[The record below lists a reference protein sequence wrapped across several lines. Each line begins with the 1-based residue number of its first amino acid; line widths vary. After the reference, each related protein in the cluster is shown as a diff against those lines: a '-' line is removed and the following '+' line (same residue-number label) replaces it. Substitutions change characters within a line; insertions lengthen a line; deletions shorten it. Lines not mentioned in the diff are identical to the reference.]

1 MTASQ
6 TFETGDTCYLS
17 DISPDDKPW
26 DTHRAQSDE
35 IARLYGLV
43 GYDRYSQRVS
53 GCSQWL
59 TYALKANDD
68 GEFRL
73 KLRDARFCRVRHCPV
88 CQWRRSMM
96 WRAKFF
102 KALPAVQEKY
112 PTARWLFLTLTVK
125 NCALTDLRPT
135 LQRMNAAWQRL
146 IQRRS
151 FPALGFIKS
160 VEVTRGKDGSAHPHF
175 HCLLLVPAG
184 YFGGRRYVCQAQ
196 WVVMWQS
203 CLKVDY
209 NPVIDIRAVK
219 DKSPALNATLDT
231 GNGALMKAICETLKY
246 TVKESDLIAD
256 PDWLQELTR
265 QLHKTR
271 AIAIGGVLK
280 EFLSD
285 EDPEDLINGDIEEEE
300 KTEDEVNILFD
311 WAEIIR
317 RYKKR

>member
-1 MTASQ
+1 MTASRPS
-6 TFETGDTCYLS
+6 ETGDTCYLS
-17 DISPDDKPW
+17 EISPDDKPW

-35 IARLYGLV
+35 ISRLYGLV
-43 GYDRYSQRVS
+43 GYERYSQRVS
-53 GCSQWL
+53 ECSQWL

-68 GEFRL
+68 GELRL
-73 KLRDARFCRVRHCPV
+73 KLRDAKFCRVRHCPV

-96 WRAKFF
+96 WRARFF

-112 PTARWLFLTLTVK
+112 PTGRWLFLTLTVR
-125 NCALTDLRPT
+125 NCAITDLRQT
-135 LQRMNAAWQRL
+135 LQWMNAAWQRL
-146 IQRRS
+146 VQRKG
-151 FPALGFIKS
+151 FPALGFVKS
-160 VEVTRGKDGSAHPHF
+160 VEVTRGKDSSAHPHF

-184 YFGGRRYVCQAQ
+184 YFKRGYISQAK
-196 WVVMWQS
+196 WTELWKS
-203 CLKVDY
+203 CLKADY
-209 NPVIDIRAVK
+209 DPVIDVRAVK
-219 DKSPALNATLDT
+219 ATTPTLNATLDT
-231 GNGALMKAICETLKY
+231 GNGALMKALCETLKY

-271 AIAIGGVLK
+271 AITIGGVLK
-280 EFLSD
+280 DFLSE
-285 EDPEDLINGDIEEEE
+285 EDPEDLINGDVEEEE

>member
-1 MTASQ
+1 
-6 TFETGDTCYLS
+6 
-17 DISPDDKPW
+17 
-26 DTHRAQSDE
+26 
-35 IARLYGLV
+35 
-43 GYDRYSQRVS
+43 
-53 GCSQWL
+53 
-59 TYALKANDD
+59 
-68 GEFRL
+68 
-73 KLRDARFCRVRHCPV
+73 
-88 CQWRRSMM
+88 MM

-280 EFLSD
+280 EFLSE
-285 EDPEDLINGDIEEEE
+285 EDPEDLINGDVEEEE
-300 KTEDEVNILFD
+300 KTDDEINILFD

>member
-1 MTASQ
+1 MTTSKQ
-6 TFETGDTCYLS
+6 TEAENSFYLT

-53 GCSQWL
+53 ECSHWL

-112 PTARWLFLTLTVK
+112 PTGRWLFLTLTVR
-125 NCALTDLRPT
+125 NCALTDLRQT
-135 LQRMNAAWQRL
+135 LQSMNAAWQRL
-146 IQRRS
+146 IQRKG

-184 YFGGRRYVCQAQ
+184 YFKRGYISQAK
-196 WVVMWQS
+196 WTELWKS
-203 CLKVDY
+203 CLKADY
-209 NPVIDIRAVK
+209 NPVIDVRAVK
-219 DKSPALNATLDT
+219 DKSPTLNATLDT

-280 EFLSD
+280 EFLSE
-285 EDPEDLINGDIEEEE
+285 EDPEDLINGDVEEEE
-300 KTEDEVNILFD
+300 KTDNETHILFD

>member
-35 IARLYGLV
+35 IAKLYGLV

-53 GCSQWL
+53 ECSQWL

-68 GEFRL
+68 GELRL
-73 KLRDARFCRVRHCPV
+73 KLRDAKFCRVRHCPV

-96 WRAKFF
+96 WRARFF
-102 KALPAVQEKY
+102 KALPAIQEAH
-112 PTARWLFLTLTVK
+112 PTGRWLFLTLTVR
-125 NCALTDLRPT
+125 NCAITDLRQT
-135 LQRMNAAWQRL
+135 LQWMNAAWKRL
-146 IQRRS
+146 TERKG
-151 FPALGFIKS
+151 FPALGFVKS

-184 YFGGRRYVCQAQ
+184 YFKRGYISQAK
-196 WVVMWQS
+196 WTELWKS
-203 CLKVDY
+203 CLKADY
-209 NPVIDIRAVK
+209 DPVIDVRAVK
-219 DKSPALNATLDT
+219 ATTPTLNATLDT
-231 GNGALMKAICETLKY
+231 GNGALMKALCETLKY

-280 EFLSD
+280 EFLSE
-285 EDPEDLINGDIEEEE
+285 EDPEDLINGDVEEEE

>member
-1 MTASQ
+1 MTASRPS
-6 TFETGDTCYLS
+6 ETGDTCYLS
-17 DISPDDKPW
+17 EISPDDKPW

-35 IARLYGLV
+35 ISRLYGLV

-53 GCSQWL
+53 ECSQWL

-68 GEFRL
+68 GELRL
-73 KLRDARFCRVRHCPV
+73 KLRDAKFCRVRHCPV

-96 WRAKFF
+96 WRARFF

-112 PTARWLFLTLTVK
+112 PTGRWLFLTLTVR
-125 NCALTDLRPT
+125 NCAITDLRQT
-135 LQRMNAAWQRL
+135 LQWMNAAWKRL
-146 IQRRS
+146 TERKG
-151 FPALGFIKS
+151 FPALGFVKS

-184 YFGGRRYVCQAQ
+184 YFKRGYISQAK
-196 WVVMWQS
+196 WTELWKS
-203 CLKVDY
+203 CLKADY
-209 NPVIDIRAVK
+209 DPVIDVRAVK
-219 DKSPALNATLDT
+219 ATTPALNATLDT
-231 GNGALMKAICETLKY
+231 GNGALMKALCETLKY

-280 EFLSD
+280 EFLSE
-285 EDPEDLINGDIEEEE
+285 EDPEDLINGDVEEEE

>member
-1 MTASQ
+1 MTVSQ
-6 TFETGDTCYLS
+6 TFETGDNCYLS

-102 KALPAVQEKY
+102 KALPAVQDKY
-112 PTARWLFLTLTVK
+112 PTGRWLFLTLTVR
-125 NCALTDLRPT
+125 NCALTDLRQT
-135 LQRMNAAWQRL
+135 LQSMNAAWQRL
-146 IQRRS
+146 IQRKG

-160 VEVTRGKDGSAHPHF
+160 VEVTRGKDRSAHPHF

-184 YFGGRRYVCQAQ
+184 YFSRGFISQAK
-196 WVVMWQS
+196 WTELWKS
-203 CLKVDY
+203 CLKADY
-209 NPVIDIRAVK
+209 NPVIDVRAVK

>member
-1 MTASQ
+1 MTASRPS
-6 TFETGDTCYLS
+6 ETGDTCYLS

-35 IARLYGLV
+35 IAKLYGLV

-53 GCSQWL
+53 ECSQWL

-68 GEFRL
+68 GELRL
-73 KLRDARFCRVRHCPV
+73 KLRDAKFCRVRHCPV

-96 WRAKFF
+96 WRARFF

-112 PTARWLFLTLTVK
+112 PTGRWLFLTLTVR
-125 NCALTDLRPT
+125 NCAITDLRQT
-135 LQRMNAAWQRL
+135 LQWMNAAWKRL
-146 IQRRS
+146 TERKG
-151 FPALGFIKS
+151 FPALGFVKS

-184 YFGGRRYVCQAQ
+184 YFKRGYISQAK
-196 WVVMWQS
+196 WTELWKS
-203 CLKVDY
+203 CLKADY
-209 NPVIDIRAVK
+209 DPVIDVRAVK
-219 DKSPALNATLDT
+219 ATTPALNATLDT
-231 GNGALMKAICETLKY
+231 GNGALMKALCETLKY

-280 EFLSD
+280 EFLSE
-285 EDPEDLINGDIEEEE
+285 EDPEDLINGDVEEEE